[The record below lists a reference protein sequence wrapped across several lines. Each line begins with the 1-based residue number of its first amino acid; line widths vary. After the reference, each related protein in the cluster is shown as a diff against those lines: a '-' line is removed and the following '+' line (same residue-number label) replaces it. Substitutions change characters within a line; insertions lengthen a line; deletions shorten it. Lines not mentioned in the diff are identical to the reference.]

1 MTKDE
6 RIVMIHEAHERHKRA
21 IAGRGLAVVTTL
33 RNLHETP
40 VDVGDGETR
49 DDGDDVDHDEDA
61 PRRAHVW
68 NADGSG
74 FDPDEVPDVLTV
86 RGRMEVRL

>member
-68 NADGSG
+68 NADGLGSI
-74 FDPDEVPDVLTV
+74 PTRCPTC
-86 RGRMEVRL
+86 

>member
-6 RIVMIHEAHERHKRA
+6 RIAMIREAVERRKRA
-21 IAGRGLAVVTTL
+21 VAGRGLAVVTTL

-49 DDGDDVDHDEDA
+49 DA
-61 PRRAHVW
+61 A
-68 NADGSG
+68 
-74 FDPDEVPDVLTV
+74 TT
-86 RGRMEVRL
+86 

>member
-40 VDVGDGETR
+40 VDVGDDETR
-49 DDGDDVDHDEDA
+49 DA
-61 PRRAHVW
+61 A
-68 NADGSG
+68 
-74 FDPDEVPDVLTV
+74 TT
-86 RGRMEVRL
+86 